1 MSVSYVFVVVVVA
14 CMKFEKKLH
23 SIDVVDAEEEVLCI
37 YLLCIYLGAIVTI
50 SVNSQSKTWYEL

>member
-1 MSVSYVFVVVVVA
+1 MSVSYVFVVVVA

-37 YLLCIYLGAIVTI
+37 YLGAIVTI